1 MDKIKY
7 LILDYGDVLFY
18 PGTEHWFITPNFY
31 EIIGKD
37 YIDINCLDKALAKV
51 SNIISR
57 KMITE
62 DEEVIAFTEVY
73 KSILSDLNITD
84 NIDDKA
90 IKIASDF
97 VYSKGKHGIY
107 NDVKDNLKRLS
118 QKYKILMLSD
128 NWPCARTVLK
138 DEGIYDYFE
147 KIYISSEY
155 GCQKKDR
162 IFFDFLIE
170 DFNIKKGEAI
180 FVDDKE
186 ILLDIA
192 KEKNLG
198 TILMDRNNKCE
209 NSKHRIIH
217 SLNEI

>member
-18 PGTEHWFITPNFY
+18 SGTEHWFITPNFY
-31 EIIGKD
+31 EIIEKD
-37 YIDINCLDKALAKV
+37 SIDINCLDKALAKV

-118 QKYKILMLSD
+118 QKYKLLMLSD

-162 IFFDFLIE
+162 TFFDFLIE
-170 DFNIKKGEAI
+170 DFNIQKGDAI

-186 ILLDIA
+186 ILLNIA
-192 KEKNLG
+192 KEKNLS